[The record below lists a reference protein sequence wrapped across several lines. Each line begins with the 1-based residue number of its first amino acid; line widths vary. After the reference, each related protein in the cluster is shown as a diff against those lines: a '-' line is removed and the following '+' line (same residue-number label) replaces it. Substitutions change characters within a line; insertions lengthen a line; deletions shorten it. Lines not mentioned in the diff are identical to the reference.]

1 MDYANI
7 RFEPDATGGIV
18 VITVNR
24 PEKLNALN
32 NATMAELDDAFRR
45 IESAPVHRGLIITGA
60 GEKAF
65 VAGAD
70 INELSEATPLEG
82 RARCL
87 RDQAIMRR
95 LETMSKPSIAAI
107 NGYALGGG
115 LELAM
120 CCSLRVAA
128 TRAKLGLPEI
138 KIGVFPANGGTQR
151 LPRLI
156 GRGRA
161 LEMMLTGKPI
171 DAAEAHRVGLVN
183 HVVEPAAVLA
193 VSRDLLAT
201 ILTNAPVA
209 AACIL
214 ECVDASE
221 RCGIDD
227 GLRFEAACYAAVSSS
242 DDRREGTRAFLE
254 KRAPVFQGK

>member
-1 MDYANI
+1 MAYSHI
-7 RFEPDATGGIV
+7 RFEPSDNGIV
-18 VITVNR
+18 LLTVNR
-24 PEKLNALN
+24 PQKLNALN
-32 NATMAELDDAFRR
+32 NATMAELDDAFRTV
-45 IESAPVHRGLIITGA
+45 EQDPAHRGLILTGA

-70 INELSEATPLEG
+70 INELMAASPLEG
-82 RARCL
+82 KSRCL

-95 LETMSKPSIAAI
+95 LEKMPKPSIAAI

-120 CCSLRVAA
+120 CCTLRVAA
-128 TRAKLGLPEI
+128 STAKLGLPEI

-151 LPRLI
+151 LPKLV

-161 LEMMLTGKPI
+161 LEMMLTGKSI
-171 DAAEAHRVGLVN
+171 DAAEAYRIGLVN
-183 HVVEPAAVLA
+183 YVVEPAE
-193 VSRDLLAT
+193 LLT
-201 ILTNAPVA
+201 RCRELLGDILDNAPVA

-214 ECVDASE
+214 ECVDTGE
-221 RCGIDD
+221 RCGIEE

-242 DDRREGTRAFLE
+242 EDRREGARAFLE
-254 KRAPVFQGK
+254 ERPPVFQGK

>member
-1 MDYANI
+1 MEYSNI
-7 RFEPDATGGIV
+7 HFEAEPGGIV
-18 VITVNR
+18 QIIINR

-32 NATMAELDDAFRR
+32 NATMAELDDAFQF
-45 IESAPVHRGLIITGA
+45 IERDPACRGLIITGA

-70 INELSEATPLEG
+70 INELSEATPLQG
-82 RARCL
+82 KARCL
-87 RDQAIMRR
+87 RDQSVMRR
-95 LETMSKPSIAAI
+95 LESMCKPSIAAI

-120 CCSLRVAA
+120 CCSLRIAA
-128 TRAKLGLPEI
+128 STAKLGLPEI

-151 LPRLI
+151 LPRII

-171 DAAEAHRVGLVN
+171 DAAEALRIGLVN
-183 HVVEPAAVLA
+183 RVVEPPA
-193 VSRDLLAT
+193 LLAT
-201 ILTNAPVA
+201 CRDVMTLILANAPVA

-227 GLRFEAACYAAVSSS
+227 GLRLEAACYAAVSSS
-242 DDRREGTRAFLE
+242 NDRREGTRAFLE
-254 KRAPVFQGK
+254 KRPPNFQGK

>member
-1 MDYANI
+1 MPYANI
-7 RFEPDATGGIV
+7 RFEPDTDGIV
-18 VITVNR
+18 LITIQR

-32 NATMAELDDAFRR
+32 NATMEELDDAFRR
-45 IESAPVHRGLIITGA
+45 IQQEREHRGLILTGA

-82 RARCL
+82 KARCL
-87 RDQAIMRR
+87 RDQGIMRR
-95 LETMSKPSIAAI
+95 LETSSKPSIAAI

-120 CCSLRVAA
+120 CCTLRVAA
-128 TRAKLGLPEI
+128 STAKLGLPEI

-151 LPRLI
+151 LPRLA

-171 DAAEAHRVGLVN
+171 DATEAFRIGLVN
-183 HVVEPAAVLA
+183 HVVEPASLLA
-193 VSRDLLAT
+193 FSRDLLGS
-201 ILTNAPVA
+201 ILANAPVA
-209 AACIL
+209 AACIF
-214 ECVDASE
+214 ECVNASE
-221 RCGIDD
+221 HCGIED
-227 GLRFEAACYAAVSSS
+227 GLRLEAACYAAVSSS
-242 DDRREGTRAFLE
+242 EDRREGTRAFIE
-254 KRAPVFQGK
+254 KRRPVFQGR

>member
-1 MDYANI
+1 MSYDNI
-7 RFEPDATGGIV
+7 RFEPEAGGIV
-18 VITVNR
+18 LITIQR

-32 NATMAELDDAFRR
+32 NATMQELDDALRR
-45 IESAPVHRGLIITGA
+45 FDERREHRGLILTGA

-82 RARCL
+82 KARCL

-95 LETMSKPSIAAI
+95 LETSSKPSIAAI

-115 LELAM
+115 LELAL
-120 CCSLRVAA
+120 CCTLRVAA
-128 TRAKLGLPEI
+128 RTAKLGFPEI

-151 LPRLI
+151 LPRLV
-156 GRGRA
+156 GRGYA

-171 DAAEAHRVGLVN
+171 DAAEALRTGLVN
-183 HVVEPAAVLA
+183 HVVEAAE
-193 VSRDLLAT
+193 LLAFSRALLES
-201 ILTNAPVA
+201 ILANAPVA

-214 ECVDASE
+214 ECVNASE
-221 RCGIDD
+221 HSSIEE
-227 GLRFEAACYAAVSSS
+227 GLRFEAASYAAVSSS

-254 KRAPVFQGK
+254 KRRPVFQGK

>member
-1 MDYANI
+1 MAYANI
-7 RFEPDATGGIV
+7 RFEAATDGV
-18 VITVNR
+18 VLITIQR

-32 NATMAELDDAFRR
+32 NATMEELDDAFRR
-45 IESAPVHRGLIITGA
+45 VEEEHDHRGLILTGA

-82 RARCL
+82 KARCL

-95 LETMSKPSIAAI
+95 LESSSKPSIAAI

-120 CCSLRVAA
+120 CCTLRVAA
-128 TRAKLGLPEI
+128 STAKLGLPEI

-151 LPRLI
+151 LPRLV

-171 DAAEAHRVGLVN
+171 DAAEAFRIGLVN
-183 HVVEPAAVLA
+183 HVVEPAALLGF
-193 VSRDLLAT
+193 SRDLLRS
-201 ILTNAPVA
+201 ILANGPVA

-214 ECVDASE
+214 ECVNASQQ
-221 RCGIDD
+221 CAIDD
-227 GLRFEAACYAAVSSS
+227 GLRLEAACYAAVSSS

-254 KRAPVFQGK
+254 KRRPVFQGK